1 MNMATIVSCIVQV
14 TLFAAAA
21 GVVYLVA
28 RRLHASLG
36 SITAALSLAL
46 VLVLTVLAASP
57 WPRWD
62 FSARTANM
70 QAEVRAVPI
79 SPMEIADVDDG
90 AAPIVNAVEA
100 PPLESPLAAA
110 WSAFATAIAEP
121 SPEVAPAETTPA
133 AFSWR
138 TAVRWLLMACIGVG
152 LVRFVW
158 GVWVVR
164 SLVGSSK
171 PLGDDDHA
179 AAELLDILQAKLSLT
194 RIVSLRESTTIATP
208 ATVGWR
214 RPTILLPASWRDWTP
229 DELEAALA
237 HELAHIAARDYRS
250 WLVARLAVAV
260 HFYHPLVHWL
270 ARRLQ
275 LEQELAADAMAAQVI
290 GDRQT
295 YLRSLASLALATPHH
310 RLAGPAQTLIPGRSL
325 LMRRVEM
332 LRESRRSTAS
342 ATSRPAARLATMFAV
357 ALLAVGV
364 AGVRQV
370 ASGQSGPGAAV
381 AESSEQQLE
390 KVPRIGLE
398 VVPDNSLAVVSIRP
412 AEVFTQPAYRELAT
426 KINDVMPPFFKQRGI
441 TIAQISEVLIVFY
454 GQNNAPPRFV
464 LRFTQPKACE
474 AYIAGT
480 VEEMKSSS
488 GFNASNPPLTWATDD
503 QRLTKIDER
512 TAVLD
517 QIVRQGSSPQSFPP
531 VLKPERGWEAAWNA
545 AADSQVTAALDVE
558 TLYRVVLRDEPDE
571 MMNMPLTMFA
581 PVIKGTNWC
590 VASVNM
596 KESLSINAIA
606 ECKDEASAKSVA
618 ATSQA
623 AKVLLGNLAEQQ
635 RAAAKQQMLPGMAA
649 YQGTID
655 SLFDLVAEFSADAQI
670 VAEGDEVK
678 LGFTSKKMDADKV
691 AIATGLLMPAVE
703 AAREAARRSQS
714 MNNMKQILLAMH
726 MYYSA
731 YNHFP
736 PAVIY
741 ETLPDGKK
749 VARSWRV
756 ELLPYFGD
764 EALYQQYRKD
774 EPWDSEANKQVLA
787 KIPAIYRAP
796 SDDLTS
802 TDAGY
807 FVLTGPTTAF
817 STEGEGTRMEDITD
831 GTSNTIALVDAKRDI
846 PWTNPEDIA
855 YDAAKPLPEFGGRH
869 PGIFLAGFTDGSVQA
884 IANEIDQQ
892 MLRWMIEKADG
903 NPINR
908 AEQGIPAAEATAE
921 LVPEEYREPTP
932 QIIPS
937 PQ

>member
-46 VLVLTVLAASP
+46 VLVLTALAASP

-62 FSARTANM
+62 FSASTAKT
-70 QAEVRAVPI
+70 QAEVTAVPT
-79 SPMEIADVDDG
+79 SHAETTDVSDD
-90 AAPIVNAVEA
+90 AAPITNAVET
-100 PPLESPLAAA
+100 PPLESPFSAA
-110 WSAFATAIAEP
+110 WSAFTTAIAEP
-121 SPEVAPAETTPA
+121 APEVAQAETTA
-133 AFSWR
+133 ASFSWR
-138 TAVRWLLMACIGVG
+138 TAVRWLLVACIGVG

-171 PLGDDDHA
+171 PLGDHDRGA
-179 AAELLDILQAKLSLT
+179 TELLDILQAKLSLV
-194 RIVSLRESTTIATP
+194 RPVSLRESTTIATP

-214 RPTILLPASWRDWTP
+214 RPTILLPTTWRDWTP

-332 LRESRRSTAS
+332 LRESRRSTES

-357 ALLAVGV
+357 AVLAVGV

-370 ASGQSGPGAAV
+370 ASGQS
-381 AESSEQQLE
+381 ESSANGQASSASNSE
-390 KVPRIGLE
+390 KVPRIGFDA
-398 VVPDNSLAVVSIRP
+398 VPENTMVMFSIRP
-412 AEVFTQPAYRELAT
+412 AEVFYQPSFRELAT
-426 KINDVMPPFFKQRGI
+426 KVDEVMPPFFQQQKI
-441 TIAQISEVLIVFY
+441 SVTDIAEVLMVYY
-454 GQNNAPPRFV
+454 GTNGEQPRFV
-464 LRFTQPKACE
+464 LRFTRADACS
-474 AYIAGT
+474 AYIKG
-480 VEEMKSSS
+480 
-488 GFNASNPPLTWATDD
+488 ATDD
-503 QRLTKIDER
+503 MQKSPGYDASSPSTWSTEDQRLVRIDER
-512 TAVLD
+512 TVVLD
-517 QIVRQGSSPQSFPP
+517 QIVHQELTTRSLPP
-531 VLKPERGWEAAWNA
+531 VLKHGHGWNEAWTA
-545 AADSQVTAALDVE
+545 AADSQVAVLLDVE
-558 TLYRVVLRDEPDE
+558 KFRQLLKGETGRRE
-571 MMNMPLTMFA
+571 MFAAPMAMFA
-581 PVIKGTNWC
+581 PVIDGTNWC
-590 VASVNM
+590 VASVDM
-596 KESLSINAIA
+596 LEGLSINALA

-635 RAAAKQQMLPGMAA
+635 RATAKQQMPLEMMA

-655 SLFDLVAEFSADAQI
+655 SLFDLVAEFSTEAQI

-703 AAREAARRSQS
+703 AAREAAPRTQS

-741 ETLPDGKK
+741 ETLPDGTK

-756 ELLPYFGD
+756 ELLPYLNE
-764 EALYQQYRKD
+764 EAVYQQYRKD
-774 EPWDSEANKQVLA
+774 EPWDSPANKQVLA

-796 SDDLTS
+796 SDDPTS
-802 TDAGY
+802 TNAGY
-807 FVLTGPTTAF
+807 FMLTGPTTAF

-831 GTSNTIALVDAKRDI
+831 GTSSTIALVDAKRNI
-846 PWTNPEDIA
+846 PWTKPEDIA

-884 IANEIDQQ
+884 IANDIDQQ

-908 AEQGIPAAEATAE
+908 AEQGIPTAEARAE

-932 QIIPS
+932 QITPS